1 VLQILCCIINDS
13 KLLNS
18 EKSLASEPVE
28 PSSPPL
34 ISLQEILHTRIT
46 QKKGEIHKSDNIAYT
61 NILWAEIETLH
72 LVLAQILTLRR
83 RMTIQQQ
90 THKED

>member
-1 VLQILCCIINDS
+1 MISML
-13 KLLNS
+13 
-18 EKSLASEPVE
+18 
-28 PSSPPL
+28 PL
-34 ISLQEILHTRIT
+34 ISLQEILRNRIS
-46 QKKGEIHKSDNIAYT
+46 QNKGEIHQSHNIAYT

-72 LVLAQILTLRR
+72 WVLAQILTLRR